1 MTYNTETAEGQE
13 ALSVLFGNLTHKK
26 DGTCRENVVFFVSGT
41 TDKVEVEFD
50 GLTID
55 AGTSHDDLIWLPFKD
70 IRRVEVNE
78 RTIRLVSYG
87 GVSYDIE
94 MFSVERLNPL
104 DHYINE

>member
-55 AGTSHDDLIWLPFKD
+55 DGTSYDDFTWLPFKD
-70 IRRVEVNE
+70 ISRVEVNE
-78 RTIRLVSYG
+78 RTIRLASYS

-104 DHYINE
+104 DYINE